1 MDTIND
7 EVKEQILDV
16 FKNKSIW
23 FKKFFTENNCFKYN
37 QPWKYKGRSCTG
49 YW

>member
-1 MDTIND
+1 MTTGEYD
-7 EVKEQILDV
+7 
-16 FKNKSIW
+16 KSITESGIW